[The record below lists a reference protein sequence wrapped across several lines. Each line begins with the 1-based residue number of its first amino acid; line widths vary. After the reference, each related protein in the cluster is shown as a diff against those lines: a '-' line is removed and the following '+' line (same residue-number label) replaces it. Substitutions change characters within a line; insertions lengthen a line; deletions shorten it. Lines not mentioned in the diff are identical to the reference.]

1 MIPVYI
7 ALLVALII
15 MGVCAVICLGLWF
28 EADRLKEQNA
38 SLQRAIGNLVRM
50 ERLNSKAFYA
60 LVQELSEYHPNAGKK

>member
-38 SLQRAIGNLVRM
+38 SLQRAIGNMVRM
-50 ERLNSKAFYA
+50 
-60 LVQELSEYHPNAGKK
+60 